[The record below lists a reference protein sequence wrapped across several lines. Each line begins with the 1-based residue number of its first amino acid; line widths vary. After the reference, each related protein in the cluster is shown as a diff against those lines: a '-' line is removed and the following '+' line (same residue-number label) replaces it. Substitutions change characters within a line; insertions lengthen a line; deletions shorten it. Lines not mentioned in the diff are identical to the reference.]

1 MERPTAA
8 VLQGMIASRSV
19 RKSAAAPHNVM
30 VSDLILLFVAAT
42 LTLIVVAMVRQRGNP
57 GAPQQEPVTPPDI
70 WLTEHGKRRPGTVPP
85 QRPLRDHDALARDVL
100 AYLRILEERGSP
112 GLTAQVMPVF
122 LRDTSTR
129 LDALKAAVAQKDGT
143 VAYRIAHTL
152 HGSAATVG
160 AASMVSTCADLIRE
174 IRVGAFD
181 RCEGLIAD
189 LTLDFEAIQRAAAAE
204 GSQGS

>member
-1 MERPTAA
+1 
-8 VLQGMIASRSV
+8 
-19 RKSAAAPHNVM
+19 M

-57 GAPQQEPVTPPDI
+57 GVAQQEPVTPPDV
-70 WLTEHGKRRPGTVPP
+70 WLATNGERQPPVPP
-85 QRPLRDHDALARDVL
+85 QRPQRDHDAMARDVM
-100 AYLRILEERGSP
+100 AYLHILEERGSP

-122 LRDTSTR
+122 LKDTSTR
-129 LDALKAAVAQKDGT
+129 LEALKAAVAQKDGT

-174 IRVGAFD
+174 IRVAAFD

-189 LTLDFEAIQRAAAAE
+189 LALDFEAIQRAAAAE
-204 GSQGS
+204 GQGRG

>member
-1 MERPTAA
+1 
-8 VLQGMIASRSV
+8 
-19 RKSAAAPHNVM
+19 M

-57 GAPQQEPVTPPDI
+57 GGAQQEPVTPPDI
-70 WLTEHGKRRPGTVPP
+70 WLSTNGERRPGIVPP
-85 QRPLRDHDALARDVL
+85 QRSQRDHEALARDVM

-122 LRDTSTR
+122 LKDTATR
-129 LDALKAAVAQKDGT
+129 LEALRAAVAQKDGT

-160 AASMVSTCADLIRE
+160 AASMVTTCADLIRE

-189 LTLDFEAIQRAAAAE
+189 LTLDFEAIQRAAAEA
-204 GSQGS
+204 SQGR